1 MQLIDYVTG
10 SIGKAAAKS
19 QDVLELVGSDE
30 LNRIGCSR
38 CGGRLPLNRAAR
50 GETLFAV
57 RKPHR
62 DIRGELLCGC
72 VWGHDERIGLAY
84 GRGGRCRGACAKG
97 PEAYDCILH
106 KIPS

>member
-30 LNRIGCSR
+30 LNRIGCRR
-38 CGGRLPLNRAAR
+38 CQCRLPLNRVAR

-57 RKPHR
+57 REPDR
-62 DIRGELLCGC
+62 DIRDGLLCGW
-72 VWGHDERIGLAY
+72 VWGHNERIGPAH
-84 GRGGRCRGACAKG
+84 GRRGRCRGACAKH
-97 PEAYDCILH
+97 PKA
-106 KIPS
+106 